1 MNYQN
6 PQLLDELA
14 AQYALGT
21 LRGVARSRFEKI
33 CRQLPEAMRARY
45 RWEDRLLGLLSEVE
59 PVAPPAYVW
68 NNVQQRLG
76 HSAMGQ
82 SRRESSNLFDTLF
95 GWMNGPRLAMVAGV
109 AAIAFSVAVIT
120 YIVIPDQQQQMAAFT
135 NEQKAEQWRV
145 NASKD
150 HAKLSIT
157 RSASVALDPNRDYEL
172 WALPD
177 SGAAPVSLG
186 LMPKSGKRDLPLS
199 AAQRLALAG
208 ASKIAI
214 SLEPIGGS
222 PTGAPTGPVLFVANV
237 TRA

>member
-1 MNYQN
+1 MNYGN

-21 LRGVARSRFEKI
+21 LRGAARSRFEKI
-33 CRQLPEAMRARY
+33 CRQRPEAMRARY
-45 RWEDRLLGLLSEVE
+45 RWEDRLIGLLGEVE
-59 PVAPPAYVW
+59 PVAPPAHIW
-68 NNVQQRLG
+68 EKVQQRLG
-76 HSAMGQ
+76 Q
-82 SRRESSNLFDTLF
+82 SRSQNSNLFDKLF
-95 GWMNGPRLAMVAGV
+95 SWLNGPRLVMAAGI
-109 AAIAFSVAVIT
+109 AAIAFSIVVIT
-120 YIVIPDQQQQMAAFT
+120 YIVIPEQQQQMASFT
-135 NEQKAEQWRV
+135 NDQKTEQWRV
-145 NASKD
+145 DAPKD

-157 RSASVALDPNRDYEL
+157 RSASVSLDPNRDYEL

-237 TRA
+237 TRAA